1 MQDELSKAAKIQTK
15 VAIIF
20 HKLGYLNEVSHRV
33 KSLSSAVKDKL
44 LGPPHEVEA
53 KPEDKAEPTGIL
65 ENIADGIQIN
75 IDILSDTERTLA
87 ETNKQINKN

>member
-1 MQDELSKAAKIQTK
+1 MDETMDKAAKIQTK

-44 LGPPHEVEA
+44 LGPPPADEA
-53 KPEDKAEPTGIL
+53 KPEDKPEPTGIL
-65 ENIADGIQIN
+65 ENIAEGIQIN
-75 IDILSDTERTLA
+75 IDILGDTERTLS
-87 ETNKQINKN
+87 ETNKQLNKN